1 MQRLRKDRAALEA
14 AIGYAFH
21 DRTLLD
27 TALTHSS
34 YSNEA
39 KSKGAYVECNER
51 LEFLGDSVLSIVAS
65 EFLFLKFPEQP
76 EGELTRM
83 RAEIVCEK
91 ALSVFAGKIGL
102 GAYLCLGHGEELG
115 GGRERPS
122 ILADAFEALLA
133 AIFIDCGMDKNRV
146 AKFLVPLLE
155 AELTKLEISG
165 AARDYKTL
173 LQQFVQQVGG
183 EVLEYF
189 VVDERGPDHNKCFT
203 VEARLNSNVIGTGE
217 GRTKRA
223 AEQVAARQALELF
236 GQK

>member
-1 MQRLRKDRAALEA
+1 MQKLRKDRAALEA
-14 AIGYAFH
+14 AIGYTFC

-83 RAEIVCEK
+83 RSEIVCEK
-91 ALSVFAGKIGL
+91 ALCVFANKIGL
-102 GAYLCLGHGEELG
+102 GDYLCLGHGEELG

-133 AIFIDCGMDKNRV
+133 AVFIDCGREKYSRQV
-146 AKFLVPLLE
+146 SFA
-155 AELTKLEISG
+155 
-165 AARDYKTL
+165 AARSGIDEIGNQRRRAG
-173 LQQFVQQVGG
+173 LQNGFAAV
-183 EVLEYF
+183 Y
-189 VVDERGPDHNKCFT
+189 P
-203 VEARLNSNVIGTGE
+203 A
-217 GRTKRA
+217 GRR
-223 AEQVAARQALELF
+223 
-236 GQK
+236 